1 MNIPIDTGAI
11 ESKAREG
18 SLPFRVGNDLYLS
31 FPGEERDDMCSTVYI
46 LETGFLS
53 GLARKEWS
61 DDDVDVCGN
70 IDVEVEVDV
79 EGRDNS
85 AVPVEESVSTTS
97 TTAHV
102 PLLLSVEEA
111 ELVPLDRLRSWSIP
125 IDLVLDRRLEGAL
138 VVVAAVLVPEEVGC
152 DLTTRC
158 RPKPVNRAGEVLYRN
173 ILGLIGAEGSSRPV
187 RGKSGTCSRADM
199 DARELNDGIGG
210 IDGESEYGDEAEGE
224 GESFPADDDNVMVAI
239 DVPLD
244 SITV

>member
-1 MNIPIDTGAI
+1 LNTPIDTGAI
-11 ESKAREG
+11 VSNATEESFP
-18 SLPFRVGNDLYLS
+18 LRVGNDLYLS

-46 LETGFLS
+46 LGTEFLS
-53 GLARKEWS
+53 VLVRKEWS
-61 DDDVDVCGN
+61 DEDVDVCGN
-70 IDVEVEVDV
+70 MEVDVEVDV

-85 AVPVEESVSTTS
+85 AVLVEESVSTTS
-97 TTAHV
+97 TTVHV

-125 IDLVLDRRLEGAL
+125 IDLVLDRRLDGAL
-138 VVVAAVLVPEEVGC
+138 VVAALAPEEVGC

-199 DARELNDGIGG
+199 DARELNEGTGG
-210 IDGESEYGDEAEGE
+210 IDGESEYGDAAE
-224 GESFPADDDNVMVAI
+224 GESFPADDDKVMVAI
-239 DVPLD
+239 EVPLD